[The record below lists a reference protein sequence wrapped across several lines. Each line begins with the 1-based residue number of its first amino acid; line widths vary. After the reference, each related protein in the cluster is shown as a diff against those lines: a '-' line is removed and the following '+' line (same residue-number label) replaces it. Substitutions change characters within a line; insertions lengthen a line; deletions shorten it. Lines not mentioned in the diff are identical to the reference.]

1 MCVHDK
7 PQPGLLEEVLSHLA
21 TVRES
26 RKEVVQADASRRYAV
41 GVIANAGI
49 MALASM
55 FVGVLPLTMGIVYA
69 IWPSESRLALMRP
82 LSLATVFAAVAG
94 LALGFINQLMFISRN
109 EPVAFTRIVS
119 IGLAE
124 SLVPPFFGFGCL
136 TVAWLC
142 VALGLWR
149 RP

>member
-1 MCVHDK
+1 M
-7 PQPGLLEEVLSHLA
+7 
-21 TVRES
+21 
-26 RKEVVQADASRRYAV
+26 